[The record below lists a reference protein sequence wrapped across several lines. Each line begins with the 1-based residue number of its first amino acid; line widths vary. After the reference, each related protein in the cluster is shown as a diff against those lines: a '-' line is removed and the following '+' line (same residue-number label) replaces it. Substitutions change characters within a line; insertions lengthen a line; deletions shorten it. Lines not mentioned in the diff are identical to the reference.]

1 MKGSLTTSAAEEF
14 AGNGWQIEDE
24 NGEDGKDRKRGSTF
38 KERWRMEISIW
49 GTVEVRENE

>member
-49 GTVEVRENE
+49 GTVEVSEDE